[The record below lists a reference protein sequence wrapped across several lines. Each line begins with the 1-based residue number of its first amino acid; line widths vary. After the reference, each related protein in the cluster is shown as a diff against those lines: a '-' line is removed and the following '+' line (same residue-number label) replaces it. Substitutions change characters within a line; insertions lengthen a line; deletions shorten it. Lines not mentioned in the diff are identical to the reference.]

1 MDQTDRAEMTRFRVW
16 IAGGRKGADGQRPG
30 VSPVAV
36 ALEPAEE
43 GTMSAEQAAVMA
55 DDLPDLPM
63 MHRAGYAMAV
73 ADAVEEVRAEAAY
86 VTTLRGGDGA
96 VREAVEHLLKARDR
110 WHEAVSFFG

>member
-1 MDQTDRAEMTRFRVW
+1 
-16 IAGGRKGADGQRPG
+16 
-30 VSPVAV
+30 
-36 ALEPAEE
+36 
-43 GTMSAEQAAVMA
+43 
-55 DDLPDLPM
+55 
-63 MHRAGYAMAV
+63 MAV